1 MVATSIAYLR
11 CCDGCNC
18 WVLSAILKVDFLT
31 TQKGGKM
38 DGTRDAKGHF
48 IAGKWRGGPGR
59 SKAIR
64 TDYRAVFEKCLTEE
78 ALFRIVDKAVAD
90 AIEGDARARQWVVS
104 YVLPPVPKVLKV
116 EDATTVDRSKMDR
129 VAEKLGPEEL
139 EAWDQ
144 MLAKVEAEVA
154 ND

>member
-1 MVATSIAYLR
+1 
-11 CCDGCNC
+11 
-18 WVLSAILKVDFLT
+18 
-31 TQKGGKM
+31 M

-48 IAGKWRGGPGR
+48 VAGKWQGGPGR
-59 SKAIR
+59 KKTQR

-116 EDATTVDRSKMDR
+116 EDATSVDRSKMDTV
-129 VAEKLGPEEL
+129 VAKLSPEEL
-139 EAWDQ
+139 EAWES
-144 MLAKVEAEVA
+144 MVAKVESEVA